1 MDDFTE
7 ANVLEAICIAD
18 ISNLRALGIALEIP
32 KHITE
37 EILLHQPI
45 SDRRQMLVAEFF
57 QMGQENLKWEFVR
70 KAMDEVTN
78 SKTSSPDG

>member
-45 SDRRQMLVAEFF
+45 SDRKQMLVAEFF
-57 QMGQENLKWEFVR
+57 SDGTRESQMGICQEGYGR
-70 KAMDEVTN
+70 
-78 SKTSSPDG
+78 GY